1 MQLIISNKNK
11 INAFSYASYA
21 LVGILAAAMVYS
33 TGMKY
38 LGVYGIFV
46 SAIFLSAVSY
56 FGYKNTYKKTRTRMI
71 ILGIIGM
78 TALFFAI
85 YIGFCITIWTL

>member
-1 MQLIISNKNK
+1 MQLTISNKTR
-11 INAFSYASYA
+11 ISTFSYASYA
-21 LVGILAAAMVYS
+21 LIGILTAAASYS

-46 SAIFLSAVSY
+46 NTIFLIVISY
-56 FGYKNTYKKTRTRMI
+56 FGIRNTHKKTRTRMI